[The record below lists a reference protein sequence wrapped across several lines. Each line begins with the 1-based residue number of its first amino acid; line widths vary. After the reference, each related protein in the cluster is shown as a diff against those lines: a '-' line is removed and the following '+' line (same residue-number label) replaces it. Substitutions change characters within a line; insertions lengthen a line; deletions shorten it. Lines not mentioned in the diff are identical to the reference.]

1 MCKIGLKIRQ
11 ISSVS
16 MYGTIELN
24 VQRLHFCFLYPPI
37 LFRTVVV
44 YIRVKLLFLFLNVQR
59 LCFCFLYP
67 PILFRTMVAYIR
79 VKVLFLYLNVQRL
92 RFCLSLSTHFFPHSE
107 CMYTVQYCTIGF
119 RSYLLAKCA
128 EIALLPF
135 SIPHHSF
142 LQNF

>member
-1 MCKIGLKIRQ
+1 
-11 ISSVS
+11 

-37 LFRTVVV
+37 LFRTVVA

-107 CMYTVQYCTIGF
+107 CMYSTVQQVLEVICQLNVQRLHFCPALFPTI
-119 RSYLLAKCA
+119 
-128 EIALLPF
+128 PF
-135 SIPHHSF
+135 CRTLEP
-142 LQNF
+142 QQG